1 MNLALPVLGGL
12 GLFLYGM
19 TMMGSGLEK
28 AAGSRMKRIMEALT
42 SNRLKGVLVGTLVT
56 MIIQS
61 SSATTVMVVGFVNAG
76 IMNLGQA
83 VGVIMGANIGTT
95 ITSQLIAFSLT
106 DYAPLAV
113 ALGVAIW
120 IVVKNTKTKTYA
132 EILIGFGI
140 LFIGMDMM
148 GSGLSPFAENPA
160 FIDVL
165 TKLNNPVMGMLAGFI
180 LTTVVQSSSASVGLL
195 QALAGQGLVS
205 MNLAFPILFGENIGT
220 TTTAI
225 LSSIGTNKAAKRAA
239 FVHFF
244 MKVVGTLIFMT
255 LLRYPIE
262 ALVIRMSPGNV
273 VRQIA
278 NAHTIFNIVNTIILF
293 PFISLIIKAAEFV
306 IPEGEEE
313 EATVAIHLDKRI
325 LETPSIALVQGG
337 KEIEVMAELVFK
349 NLEAS
354 KEVLLNEKINKV
366 EEILAMEQR
375 INQTQKEITDYLV
388 LLSKTSLS
396 VLQHEE
402 VNTMLFMIGDIERVG
417 DHVENI
423 TELAQE
429 KYEKSLDF
437 SALAAQELEEM
448 FELVKETFTLAM
460 EAYKLGDI
468 KMASRVQVLEE
479 EVDKKEM
486 GNRKNHIE
494 RLNQGLCT
502 TESGLIYLDVISNL
516 ERISDHSS
524 NISLFVLDKYSKN

>member
-1 MNLALPVLGGL
+1 M
-12 GLFLYGM
+12 
-19 TMMGSGLEK
+19 
-28 AAGSRMKRIMEALT
+28 
-42 SNRLKGVLVGTLVT
+42 
-56 MIIQS
+56 
-61 SSATTVMVVGFVNAG
+61 
-76 IMNLGQA
+76 
-83 VGVIMGANIGTT
+83 
-95 ITSQLIAFSLT
+95 
-106 DYAPLAV
+106 
-113 ALGVAIW
+113 
-120 IVVKNTKTKTYA
+120 
-132 EILIGFGI
+132 
-140 LFIGMDMM
+140 
-148 GSGLSPFAENPA
+148 
-160 FIDVL
+160 
-165 TKLNNPVMGMLAGFI
+165 
-180 LTTVVQSSSASVGLL
+180 
-195 QALAGQGLVS
+195 
-205 MNLAFPILFGENIGT
+205 
-220 TTTAI
+220 
-225 LSSIGTNKAAKRAA
+225 
-239 FVHFF
+239 
-244 MKVVGTLIFMT
+244 
-255 LLRYPIE
+255 
-262 ALVIRMSPGNV
+262 
-273 VRQIA
+273 
-278 NAHTIFNIVNTIILF
+278 
-293 PFISLIIKAAEFV
+293 
-306 IPEGEEE
+306 
-313 EATVAIHLDKRI
+313 
-325 LETPSIALVQGG
+325 
-337 KEIEVMAELVFK
+337 
-349 NLEAS
+349 
-354 KEVLLNEKINKV
+354 INKV